1 MIRSEMNEPRA
12 HALAR
17 LSERQRQ
24 CLGRVAQGYTSKE
37 IGRQLGL
44 SPSTV
49 DNHVR
54 SALERLNMSDRSEA
68 ARLFRESQDTSALA
82 ATAAPLAIPTDF
94 SSQSVF
100 SLPPL
105 GGRTNN
111 LSVRRRVWHIV
122 QIALIGI
129 MGMTAAVITIAGL
142 VNLFSRQ

>member
-1 MIRSEMNEPRA
+1 MEQSPQ
-12 HALAR
+12 ALFNR

-24 CLGRVAQGYTSKE
+24 CLGLVAQGFTSKE

-49 DNHVR
+49 DNHIR
-54 SALERLNMSDRSEA
+54 SALERLNMSDRMAA
-68 ARLFRESQDTSALA
+68 ARAVRAMTADGEQQTSGTDTPAPSLFA
-82 ATAAPLAIPTDF
+82 
-94 SSQSVF
+94 
-100 SLPPL
+100 LPPL
-105 GGRTNN
+105 GGTINS

-142 VNLFSRQ
+142 VNLFSR

>member
-1 MIRSEMNEPRA
+1 MDEMDTSLRS
-12 HALAR
+12 R
-17 LSERQRQ
+17 LSMRQRQ
-24 CLGRVAQGYTSKE
+24 CLELVGQGYTSKE

-49 DNHVR
+49 DSHVR
-54 SALERLNMSDRSEA
+54 SALERLNMSDRAEA
-68 ARLFRESQDTSALA
+68 ARLFQRGHQSSVEPVPLMRMPDP
-82 ATAAPLAIPTDF
+82 APRSL
-94 SSQSVF
+94 F

-105 GGRTNN
+105 GGHVNN

-142 VNLFSRQ
+142 VNLFSKR

>member
-1 MIRSEMNEPRA
+1 MIQSEMNEPRA
-12 HALAR
+12 HLLAR

-24 CLGRVAQGYTSKE
+24 CLARVAQGYTSKE

-54 SALERLNMSDRSEA
+54 SALERLNMSDRCEA
-68 ARLFRESQDTSALA
+68 ARLFRENQDAKIA
-82 ATAAPLAIPTDF
+82 ATTVPLTLASDF
-94 SSQSVF
+94 SSHSVF

-105 GGRTNN
+105 GGRENS

-129 MGMTAAVITIAGL
+129 MGMTAAIITIAGL
-142 VNLFSRQ
+142 VNLFSKQ